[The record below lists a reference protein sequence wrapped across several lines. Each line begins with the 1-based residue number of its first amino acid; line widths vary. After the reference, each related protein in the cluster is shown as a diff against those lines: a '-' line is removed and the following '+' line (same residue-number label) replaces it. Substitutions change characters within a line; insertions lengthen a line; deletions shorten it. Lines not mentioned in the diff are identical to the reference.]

1 MPYGSW
7 VNDSPA
13 GFFPAVHKDMDGTV
27 ILT

>member
-1 MPYGSW
+1 MPHGRW
-7 VNDSPA
+7 VNDLAA